1 MSDLITCGTMDG
13 HTGAEYD
20 VSDMCSD
27 ETRTMLSVGS
37 RRHGRSRKARKQQ
50 FRESVM
56 DTKLLTHVHSKIR
69 LIVVTQSL

>member
-1 MSDLITCGTMDG
+1 MDG

-27 ETRTMLSVGS
+27 ETRTMLSMGS

-50 FRESVM
+50 FKESVM
-56 DTKLLTHVHSKIR
+56 DR
-69 LIVVTQSL
+69 AY